1 MLKAYEFRIYP
12 TKEQEQFL
20 IKTAGLTRLFWN
32 MQLARK
38 EEAYQSGKTCKL
50 LTAKQLFTELKPEAV
65 QWMKEVDSS
74 PFAAKYIDITSAFN
88 NFYNSCKGKRK
99 IRVGKPKFESKKDN
113 NISITWSSAQP
124 PKILK
129 NGYLFITRKLG
140 PIKGVFHRWAEGE
153 FRHATIKRTKT
164 GKWFVKICVKK
175 KDEKKNDSCK
185 AIGIDWNCRDD
196 AFLTL
201 SDGTKVKCPRFLR
214 EKEKQLAHYQ
224 RLLSKKFVK
233 GKQEQ
238 SQNYYKA
245 KNKVAKLHEKVANQ
259 RKDWLHKLSYD
270 LAQKYQY
277 VIVEDINLQTM
288 AKMHHGKSVGDQ
300 GFGMLRSMIA
310 YKTTL
315 VKVSAKNTSKT
326 CHICGYVNHKIVL
339 GVEQW
344 KCPVCSFEHDRDINA
359 ALNILN
365 KGVTSLGLVGRE
377 RAEITNACGVP
388 RSTAK
393 QEVLNPLG
401 FGS

>member
-12 TKEQEQFL
+12 TKEQEQLFL
-20 IKTAGLTRLFWN
+20 KANGLCRLYWNTA
-32 MQLARK
+32 LARK
-38 EEAYQSGKTCKL
+38 QEAYENNEKWNIGSAKTV
-50 LTAKQLFTELKPEAV
+50 FTECKPEALE
-65 QWMKEVDSS
+65 WIKEVDSTIL
-74 PFAAKYIDITSAFN
+74 AAEWNDICSAFN
-88 NFYNSCKGKRK
+88 NFFKSCRGQRK
-99 IRVGKPKFESKKDN
+99 LRVNAPRFKSKKHSQVA
-113 NISITWSSAQP
+113 ISFTSQNT

-129 NGYLFITRKLG
+129 NSYLFLTRRIG
-140 PIKGVFHRWAEGE
+140 PIKGKFHRWAEGE

-175 KDEKKNDSCK
+175 KEEKKNDNCK

-201 SDGTKVKCPRFLR
+201 SDGTKVKYPRFLR

-224 RLLSKKFVK
+224 RLLSKKFIK

-300 GFGMLRSMIA
+300 GFGMFRQMIA

-326 CHICGYVNHKIVL
+326 CHTCGYVNPKVVL

-344 KCPVCSFEHDRDINA
+344 KCPVCSSEHDRDINA

-365 KGVTSLGLVGRE
+365 KGVTSQGIVGRE
-377 RAEITNACGVP
+377 RAESTNACGAP
-388 RSTAK
+388 SSALK
-393 QEVLNPLG
+393 HEVSNP
-401 FGS
+401 SS